1 MKYNVDLEFTSYGHV
16 VEADS
21 GEEAIR
27 RALIQLTN
35 NPYDFFTA
43 EDEIANKIL
52 TNFNDYSNWEIIE
65 E

>member
-1 MKYNVDLEFTSYGHV
+1 MKYRVDLEFTSYGHE

-21 GEEAIR
+21 GDEAVMK
-27 RALIQLTN
+27 ALIQLTN

-52 TNFNDYSNWEIIE
+52 ANFNDYSNWEIIE